1 VRQLAQLSQ
10 YVFSAI
16 EIKSLQNQLSLLLV
30 SAALLLIFTSAAEAH
45 EIKPAIVDLNF
56 KQGTSDTNSRVD
68 GNQLSIVMVVN
79 LESLMADIGPDHKD
93 TDTSENSNYYKTLR
107 ALGDKALRAEFESFQ
122 ETLLSEINL
131 TDSLENKIPLTLKS
145 ILIPAIGDI
154 NNPRDTKLTL
164 QSSLAEN
171 TVALSWQWSSS
182 FGEVIVRA
190 NSDSIPLDYAALLSS
205 GQRSDLIQF
214 TEESTLSIW
223 QVLRNYIVVGF
234 EHILPKGLD
243 HILFVVGVFL
253 LTPAWRPIAIQ
264 VTLFTLA
271 HSITLALSVNGVLSV
286 SAAIVEPLIALS
298 IVVVCVENYFTDRLT
313 KWRIATVFI
322 FGLLHG
328 LGFASVLGA
337 VGLDSKNFVIALL
350 GFNLGVE
357 IGQLLIIAICMLG
370 IGMWFGKQANY
381 RKLLSIPASVI
392 VGSVGLFWFVQRITG
407 LA

>member
-1 VRQLAQLSQ
+1 VRQLALLNH
-10 YVFSAI
+10 YVSSFV
-16 EIKSLQNQLSLLLV
+16 EFKSLHNQLSLLFV
-30 SAALLLIFTSAAEAH
+30 SAALLLIINSTAAAH

-56 KQGTSDTNSRVD
+56 KQGTGDSNSRVD
-68 GNQLSIVMVVN
+68 GNPLFIDMVVN

-93 TDTSENSNYYKTLR
+93 TDASENSNYYKTLR
-107 ALGDKALRAEFESFQ
+107 ALDDKALRAEFESFR
-122 ETLLSEINL
+122 ETLLSQINVS
-131 TDSLENKIPLTLKS
+131 DSLGNKIPLSLNN
-145 ILIPAIGDI
+145 ILIPAMGDI
-154 NNPRDTKLTL
+154 NIPRDTRLTL
-164 QSSLAEN
+164 HSSLAEN

-182 FGEVIVRA
+182 FGVVIVRA
-190 NSDSIPLDYAALLSS
+190 NRDSIPLDYAALLSS

-253 LTPAWRPIAIQ
+253 LTPAWRAIAIQ

-328 LGFASVLGA
+328 LGFARVLGA
-337 VGLDSKNFVIALL
+337 VGLDSENFVIALL

-370 IGMWFGKQANY
+370 VGMWCGRHANY
-381 RKLLSIPASVI
+381 R
-392 VGSVGLFWFVQRITG
+392 
-407 LA
+407 